1 MSISSGEDEFIKH
14 IKPVRI
20 QKLAITGL
28 FPENDFTSPDPSKKR
43 DMPKGRVRGKAVR
56 GSKLPYR
63 ISVAGSALLYVY
75 SLSQQDEDVSLR
87 SFPQPITGG

>member
-28 FPENDFTSPDPSKKR
+28 FPENDFTSPDPSKKGTCR
-43 DMPKGRVRGKAVR
+43 KAER
-56 GSKLPYR
+56 AEWLHEDRICLP
-63 ISVAGSALLYVY
+63 
-75 SLSQQDEDVSLR
+75 
-87 SFPQPITGG
+87 